1 MVYLQQIPWNKPC
14 ELGNQCHHDMA
25 CGHIPTHLPWGN
37 APQSQVEFHQCL
49 HLEIFYPHMLVV
61 PHSINLKCSAL
72 ERIYQTRFWD
82 FELSKL
88 WNQTGFNTTISW
100 LVTSIFPIDSLF
112 IGWEVYAKI
121 NKQTGLVV
129 CVFCLAAG
137 GNKNNPSALLVWI
150 FSVQGQAWGWNNRTT
165 VVL

>member
-1 MVYLQQIPWNKPC
+1 MIQMVYLQQIPWNKPC

-25 CGHIPTHLPWGN
+25 CGHIPTHLPRGN

-100 LVTSIFPIDSLF
+100 LVTSNSQLIPYLLAEKFMRKSTSKQVWLY
-112 IGWEVYAKI
+112 VYF
-121 NKQTGLVV
+121 VW
-129 CVFCLAAG
+129 
-137 GNKNNPSALLVWI
+137 LLVAI
-150 FSVQGQAWGWNNRTT
+150 KTT
-165 VVL
+165 LRPY